1 MIIYLLTKW
10 IQYFMFKLHV
20 TTSFFLPFLSIL
32 NVKTYANQ
40 IKYIDCLI
48 LV

>member
-10 IQYFMFKLHV
+10 IQYLMFFMLPLL
-20 TTSFFLPFLSIL
+20 FFLPFLSIL

>member
-10 IQYFMFKLHV
+10 IQYFMFFMLLLL
-20 TTSFFLPFLSIL
+20 FLPFLSIL